1 MPLGKAAWRAGGAL
15 HGALLALVAT
25 AALAACGA
33 NEPQRK
39 SVSVGAA
46 VPVQAVAV
54 TSQEWPEVYEAT
66 GTVRARTAA
75 TISSRVMAYVR
86 EVAVHVG
93 DSVREGQL
101 LVTLDS
107 QDLETNVR
115 KAEAA
120 EAEVKSAIP
129 EADNGVAAAKA
140 NLDLAQSTYRRIAE
154 LESKKSVTDQEF
166 DEASA
171 RLKGAQAAYDMAR
184 ARRGQL
190 DPKLARAQ
198 QEVRA
203 ASIMRDY
210 ARISAPFA
218 GVVTEKPVEPGNLAT
233 PGAPLITL
241 EREGD
246 FRLEASVDETKLPAV
261 KTGEN
266 VEVSLDALGS
276 RFGARVSEIVPAVD
290 PASRSYTVKI
300 DLPAVV
306 NLKSGIFGRAY
317 FPMGMRKALTIPA
330 AALAEHGQLQTVFVI
345 EDGAARAR
353 LVTTGARGPNGVE
366 ALSGVNEGEKVDQ
379 PNSRKSRGRRSRGG
393 PVMATR
399 ALGPAGRFA
408 RAWISSKLTP
418 LIIAAALLVG
428 AFAVWRL
435 PREEEPQIVVPMI
448 DVLVQMPGA
457 SAREVEERVTKPMEK
472 LLWEVPGV
480 EYIYSTSSPGRSM
493 AIVRFYVGQ
502 DEEKAIVRLNQKLY
516 ANFDLIPPGASQP
529 LVKPRSIDDV
539 PILALTLSSKRYGDF
554 ELRQI
559 ASQVHDTIKQ
569 TPDVSAVTLIGGQKR
584 EVRIVLDAAKLA
596 AYNLS
601 PLQVAGA
608 LGLSNRRLP
617 SGQFDAANREYLLET
632 GEFLTSAEDV
642 RNVVAGVA
650 NDKPVFVRDLAEAID
665 GGEEPSQY
673 VRMVRAGTREFLP
686 AVTIAIAKRKG
697 TNAVEVAENVLQRVE
712 GLKGSVIP
720 ADVQVDITRNY
731 GETAAEKSNEL
742 LFHMLI
748 AVVSV
753 SILIAITLGFRE
765 SLIVFVAI
773 PVTLALTLAVFYL
786 YGYTLNRITL
796 FALIFSIGILVD
808 DAIVVVENIVRH
820 WRMPANRGRPPNEV
834 AIEAVD
840 EVGNPTILATLTVVA
855 AILPMAFVGGLM
867 GPYMRPIPIGASAA
881 IVFSLL
887 VAFMVTPWA
896 AVRILR
902 KTDAGDRLEQES
914 LPTRIYRRV
923 MGKLLHVP
931 ALRWGFLLGVVA
943 LLLGSVS
950 LFYFQYV
957 KVKMLPFDNKSE
969 FQVIVDMPN
978 GTTLEE
984 TQRAAGALA
993 RATLEQPEVVNLQTY
1008 AGAASP
1014 FNFNGLVRHYYLRQ
1028 GSNVADI
1035 QVNLLSKGDR
1045 KLQSHEIAKQVRDRL
1060 LPVANRYGARIKVA
1074 EVPPGPP
1081 VLETLVA
1088 EVYGPDLNERIAI
1101 ARRIRDLWKNTNGV
1115 VDVDW
1120 YVEDDQPK
1128 YRLVVDKEKA
1138 ALSGVSESDIAQT
1151 LAMASSGY
1159 QAGLLHVDSA
1169 KEDIPLTLRLARAS
1183 RSDLKQLEALKVM
1196 GRTGKLVALG
1206 ELVHAEESVED
1217 KSIYHKNLL
1226 PVTYVTGDV
1235 AGAMES
1241 PVYAILRLGPR
1252 MDKFQAPGGYA
1263 IERHMAA
1270 LPTDSE
1276 HYSMK
1281 WDGEWHIT
1289 YEVFRDL
1296 GIAFAAVLILIY
1308 GLVVGWFQSFIT
1320 PLVIMAAIP
1329 FSLVGILPAH
1339 GLLHAFFTATSMI
1352 GFIAGAGIVVRNSII
1367 LVDFIELRL
1376 KEGMPLD
1383 EAVIDAGAVRF
1394 RPMMLTAAAVVVG
1407 AGVILFDP
1415 IFQGLA
1421 IALMA
1426 GEVASLALSRMTVPI
1441 VYFVV
1446 NRRRSIA

>member
-1 MPLGKAAWRAGGAL
+1 MSESPIG
-15 HGALLALVAT
+15 
-25 AALAACGA
+25 
-33 NEPQRK
+33 P
-39 SVSVGAA
+39 
-46 VPVQAVAV
+46 
-54 TSQEWPEVYEAT
+54 
-66 GTVRARTAA
+66 
-75 TISSRVMAYVR
+75 
-86 EVAVHVG
+86 
-93 DSVREGQL
+93 
-101 LVTLDS
+101 
-107 QDLETNVR
+107 
-115 KAEAA
+115 
-120 EAEVKSAIP
+120 
-129 EADNGVAAAKA
+129 
-140 NLDLAQSTYRRIAE
+140 RR
-154 LESKKSVTDQEF
+154 
-166 DEASA
+166 
-171 RLKGAQAAYDMAR
+171 
-184 ARRGQL
+184 
-190 DPKLARAQ
+190 
-198 QEVRA
+198 
-203 ASIMRDY
+203 
-210 ARISAPFA
+210 
-218 GVVTEKPVEPGNLAT
+218 
-233 PGAPLITL
+233 
-241 EREGD
+241 
-246 FRLEASVDETKLPAV
+246 
-261 KTGEN
+261 
-266 VEVSLDALGS
+266 
-276 RFGARVSEIVPAVD
+276 
-290 PASRSYTVKI
+290 
-300 DLPAVV
+300 
-306 NLKSGIFGRAY
+306 
-317 FPMGMRKALTIPA
+317 
-330 AALAEHGQLQTVFVI
+330 
-345 EDGAARAR
+345 
-353 LVTTGARGPNGVE
+353 
-366 ALSGVNEGEKVDQ
+366 
-379 PNSRKSRGRRSRGG
+379 
-393 PVMATR
+393 
-399 ALGPAGRFA
+399 LGPAGRFA
-408 RAWISSKLTP
+408 HAWISSKLTP
-418 LIIAAALLVG
+418 LVITGSLLIG
-428 AFAVWRL
+428 AFAVWKL
-435 PREEEPQIVVPMI
+435 PREEEPQIIVPMI

-457 SAREVEERVTKPMEK
+457 SAHEVEERVTKPMEK
-472 LLWEVPGV
+472 LLWEIPGV
-480 EYIYSTSSPGRSM
+480 EYIYSTSSPGLSM

-502 DEEKAIVRLNQKLY
+502 DEEKSIVRLNQKLH
-516 ANFDLIPPGASQP
+516 ANMDLIPPGATPP

-559 ASQVHDTIKQ
+559 AAQVHDAIKQ
-569 TPDVSAVTLIGGQKR
+569 VQDVSAVTLIGGQRR
-584 EVRIVLDAAKLA
+584 EVRVVLDAGTLA

-601 PLQVAGA
+601 PMQVAGA

-617 SGQFDAANREYLLET
+617 SGQFDTANREYLLET
-632 GEFLTSAEDV
+632 GEFLRTADDV
-642 RNVVAGVA
+642 RNVVVGVA
-650 NDKPVFVRDLAEAID
+650 NDKAVFLRDVAQVAD

-673 VRMVRAGTREFLP
+673 VRMVQANSREFLP
-686 AVTIAIAKRKG
+686 AVTIAVAKRKG
-697 TNAVEVAENVLQRVE
+697 TNAVIVAESVLKRIE
-712 GLKGSVIP
+712 PLKGSVIP
-720 ADVQVDITRNY
+720 SDVSVDTTRHY

-742 LFHMLI
+742 LLHMLI

-765 SLIVFVAI
+765 SLIVFIAI

-820 WRMPANRGRPPNEV
+820 WRMPANRKRPPFEV
-834 AIEAVD
+834 AVEAVD

-881 IVFSLL
+881 MVFSLV

-896 AVRILR
+896 AVRIL
-902 KTDAGDRLEQES
+902 KSGHAAANGEQED
-914 LPTRIYRRV
+914 LVTRVYRRV
-923 MGKLLHVP
+923 MGRLLQVP
-931 ALRWGFLLGVVA
+931 LLRWGFLFSVVA

-950 LFYFQYV
+950 LFYFQFV

-984 TQRAAGALA
+984 TARAANALA
-993 RATLEQPEVVNLQTY
+993 VATLDQPEVVNVQTY

-1035 QVNLLSKGDR
+1035 QVNLQPKGDR
-1045 KLQSHEIAKQVRDRL
+1045 KLQSHDIAKQVRQRL
-1060 LPVANRYGARIKVA
+1060 LPVAERYGARVKVA

-1088 EVYGPDLNERIAI
+1088 EIYGPELNERINL
-1101 ARRIRDLWKNTNGV
+1101 ARRIRDLWKRTDGV
-1115 VDVDW
+1115 VDADW
-1120 YVEDDQPK
+1120 YVEDDQAK

-1138 ALSGVSESDIAQT
+1138 ALNGISEDDIAKT
-1151 LAMASSGY
+1151 MALASSGY
-1159 QAGLLHVDSA
+1159 QAGLLHVDAA
-1169 KEDIPLTLRLARAS
+1169 KEDIPLVLRLDRAS
-1183 RSDLKQLEALKVM
+1183 RSDLDRIQALKVA
-1196 GRTGKLVALG
+1196 GRTGRLVALS
-1206 ELVHAEESVED
+1206 ELVHPEEVIAD
-1217 KSIYHKNLL
+1217 KSIYHKNLM

-1241 PVYAILRLGPR
+1241 PVYAILKLGPE
-1252 MDKFQAPGGYA
+1252 MDKFRAPGGYA
-1263 IERHMAA
+1263 IEQHMAA

-1376 KEGMPLD
+1376 REGLPLD
-1383 EAVIDAGAVRF
+1383 KAVVDAGAVRF
-1394 RPMMLTAAAVVVG
+1394 RPMLLTAAAVVVG

-1446 NRRRSIA
+1446 NRRSRAACPSNVTYDSSLVSS